1 MLSMANHQLLLCAA
15 LCRTRHITAGNYENG
30 IVLPTPRDY
39 NSPSAVRRQV
49 EAVFARL
56 WQARVDGGGRSP
68 LKAKGGDVDTT
79 ARRREHSES
88 TTPGEH
94 VEAQLAACTSTGEQ
108 HERQMSRAQ
117 SSDPN
122 NPNKQTNALFTVQG
136 DRRTTLQHEPQPP
149 GLSDGNTAVDS
160 MFDESEERDAVVGH
174 VGPFDDASFDTT
186 WQYGVVVTN
195 WASLNTCDVALP
207 GCSQVRVSPALVLV
221 CGSRRDFF
229 TSWTTFFCYQQDV
242 YFCFVFSF
250 ELDHDYSTNQ

>member
-1 MLSMANHQLLLCAA
+1 MRTLIRLSITNHQLLLCAA

-39 NSPSAVRRQV
+39 DSPSAVRRQV

-56 WQARVDGGGRSP
+56 WQARVDGGGRSL
-68 LKAKGGDVDTT
+68 LKAKGGSVDTT
-79 ARRREHSES
+79 ARLRKPSES

-94 VEAQLAACTSTGEQ
+94 VEAQRTACTSTGEQ

-117 SSDPN
+117 SSDLN
-122 NPNKQTNALFTVQG
+122 NALFTAQS
-136 DRRTTLQHEPQPP
+136 DRQTTLQHELQTP
-149 GLSDGNTAVDS
+149 GLSDGNTAADS

-174 VGPFDDASFDTT
+174 VGPFDDAAFDTT

-207 GCSQVRVSPALVLV
+207 GCSQVRVSPALSLTVAADAIV
-221 CGSRRDFF
+221 SRLLL
-229 TSWTTFFCYQQDV
+229 FCYQQDV
-242 YFCFVFSF
+242 FFG
-250 ELDHDYSTNQ
+250 LL